1 MSTSTQTVEQ
11 GTATWQ
17 IDPAHS
23 HVEFAVKHLMIST
36 VKGRFGDVEGS
47 VTVES
52 DDAET
57 ARIDVTIAAESIDT
71 GVGKRDDHLRSADF
85 LHAER
90 YPSLRFESTEVE
102 RNGDGELRVKGDL
115 TIRDVTREVVLEV
128 EELGSA
134 KDPWGGE
141 RAAFQATTSIDRK
154 DFGLTWNQ
162 ALETGGVLVGDKV
175 RISIDAQLVLQE
187 EGQD

>member
-1 MSTSTQTVEQ
+1 MTTTGQTLQ
-11 GTATWQ
+11 TGTATWQ

-36 VKGRFGDVEGS
+36 VKGTFADVEG
-47 VTVES
+47 TVRVE
-52 DDAET
+52 DEDLTT
-57 ARIDVTIAAESIDT
+57 ADIDVTIAAASIDT
-71 GVGKRDDHLRSADF
+71 RAEKRDDHLRSQDF

-90 YPSLRFESTEVE
+90 FPSLRFRSTEVE
-102 RNGDGELRVKGDL
+102 RGGDEELRVKGEL

-134 KDPWGGE
+134 QDPWGGE
-141 RAAFQATTSIDRK
+141 RAAFTATTKLDRK

-162 ALETGGVLVGDKV
+162 ALETGGVLVGDEV
-175 RISIDAQLVLQE
+175 RISIDAQLVLQSE
-187 EGQD
+187 